1 MTKATLISNV
11 YLGLAYRFR
20 GSVHYQCGGN
30 HGSVQADMM
39 LEKEPRVLHLDLQA
53 AEGDCPLQAARKR
66 LWVELR
72 T

>member
-1 MTKATLISNV
+1 MTKATP
-11 YLGLAYRFR
+11 LGLAYSFR
-20 GSVHYQCGGN
+20 CVVYYH
-30 HGSVQADMM
+30 HGEKHVSIQADR
-39 LEKEPRVLHLDLQA
+39 LEELRVLHLDLQA